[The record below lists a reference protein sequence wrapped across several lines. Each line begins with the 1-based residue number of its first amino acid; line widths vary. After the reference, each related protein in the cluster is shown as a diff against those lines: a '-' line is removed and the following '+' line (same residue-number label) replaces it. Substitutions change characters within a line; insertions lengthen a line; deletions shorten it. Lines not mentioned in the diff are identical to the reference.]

1 MNWQGSELLKWM
13 VVSPKLQLL
22 LSALLSL
29 PLFICFLARLG
40 FVSPSKKLKML
51 TDRFIEKL
59 MSSIPGSEFGLEV
72 VSPTHSVDIPIVLI
86 ENKKSLYYS

>member
-59 MSSIPGSEFGLEV
+59 GP
-72 VSPTHSVDIPIVLI
+72 P
-86 ENKKSLYYS
+86 KSK